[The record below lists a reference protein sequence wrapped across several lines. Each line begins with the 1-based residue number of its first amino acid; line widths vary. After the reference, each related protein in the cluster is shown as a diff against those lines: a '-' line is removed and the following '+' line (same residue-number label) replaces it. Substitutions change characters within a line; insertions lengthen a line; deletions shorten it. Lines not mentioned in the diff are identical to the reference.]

1 MNFNKITLAVLMALL
16 FVACSDDN
24 KSVSAMGG
32 AEEEQGVYA
41 LAGMVGDIYPKLVK
55 VADLKETSSDS
66 LEYEGAVQPST

>member
-1 MNFNKITLAVLMALL
+1 MNFNKITLAALMALL

-41 LAGMVGDIYPKLVK
+41 LAGGCHCL
-55 VADLKETSSDS
+55 
-66 LEYEGAVQPST
+66 